1 MWKLDDD
8 GDAFNAD
15 TDQFI
20 SCGKIG
26 NGFAVYVTVGKK
38 GLRILDFAFSE
49 GRARYLI
56 WELVNQLNEEETQ
69 NDRRPMDKTPA

>member
-1 MWKLDDD
+1 MWTIDDD

-26 NGFAVYVTVGKK
+26 NGFAVFVTIGSK
-38 GLRILDFAFSE
+38 GLKVLDFAFSE
-49 GRARYLI
+49 DHARYLI
-56 WELVNQLNEEETQ
+56 RKLANQLNEEATS
-69 NDRRPMDKTPA
+69 

>member
-1 MWKLDDD
+1 MWKIDSD

-20 SCGKIG
+20 SCGKLG
-26 NGFAVYVTVGKK
+26 NGFAVFMTFSGK
-38 GLRILDFAFSE
+38 GLKVLDFAYSE

-56 WELVNQLNEEETQ
+56 WELVNQLNEEEARHA
-69 NDRRPMDKTPA
+69 D

>member
-1 MWKLDDD
+1 MWTIDDD

-26 NGFAVYVTVGKK
+26 NGFAVFMTFSGK
-38 GLRILDFAFSE
+38 GLKVLDFVFSE
-49 GRARYLI
+49 DRARYLI
-56 WELVNQLNEEETQ
+56 WELINQLNEEATHRA
-69 NDRRPMDKTPA
+69 D